1 MKKMLVI
8 LGMVVTIVG
17 FTALNAH
24 ANFTLNF
31 DENGNA
37 TGVDVSGAPFSV
49 SGVLGTSPDGFTNA
63 LSYGLPELVTTGP
76 VSILDPDGSI
86 SDFLIFGIGE
96 TGSSTQT
103 MWFYSG
109 PGLDLADL
117 SATDWATALS
127 LYSNAP
133 VGATEAA
140 DGTFTYIAGGPN
152 TYNGTSGAVPEPSTI
167 LLLCAGLAGVGLLR
181 KRFKG

>member
-8 LGMVVTIVG
+8 LGMVVAIVG

-24 ANFTLNF
+24 ATFTLNF

-37 TGVDVSGAPFSV
+37 TGVDASGAPFSE
-49 SGVLGTSPDGFTNA
+49 SGVLGTSPNGFTNA
-63 LSYGLPELVTTGP
+63 LSYRLPEPVLTGGA
-76 VSILDPDGSI
+76 VGILDPDGSI
-86 SDFLIFGIGE
+86 SDFLIFISSFGI
-96 TGSSTQT
+96 STQT

-109 PGLDLADL
+109 PGSDLADL
-117 SATDWATALS
+117 SATDWATALF

-140 DGTFTYIAGGPN
+140 DGTFTYIAATN

-167 LLLCAGLAGVGLLR
+167 LLLGAGLAGVGLLR
-181 KRFKG
+181 RRFKS